1 MQDYELLEL
10 LLTFAIPY
18 SDVKPLAKRVIEH
31 FGSFTQVL
39 DATPEA
45 LMEVIGIKEYSAIL
59 IRLVKAC
66 SEYALKSEALKRQPI
81 KSLDNLVEYC
91 RASMGGLPDEQFRV
105 IFFNSQNEVIAE
117 EIVQEGTVNQTVVY
131 PRKVLELA
139 LKHKATGLILVHNH
153 PSGNL
158 TPSAADRELTRAL
171 VKAGQSP
178 QPDGPRPPD
187 HRPPRLFQP
196 GGTEYVVEDFG
207 EGARTLTGPAPS
219 PNPSPNPYKGWRV
232 RGGAQLSNPIV
243 KGRFANEPEPSAHYA
258 NAEFRRPQ
266 AALLKPQ

>member
-39 DATPEA
+39 DASPEA
-45 LMEVIGIKEYSAIL
+45 LMEVMGVKEYSAIL

-105 IFFNSQNEVIAE
+105 IFLNSQNEVIAE

-178 QPDGPRPPD
+178 QPDGARPPD
-187 HRPPRLFQP
+187 HRPPRLLQP
-196 GGTEYVVEDFG
+196 GGKEYVVGFWGGGQEL
-207 EGARTLTGPAPS
+207 RPLPPAPR
-219 PNPSPNPYKGWRV
+219 P
-232 RGGAQLSNPIV
+232 
-243 KGRFANEPEPSAHYA
+243 PSAQ
-258 NAEFRRPQ
+258 PV
-266 AALLKPQ
+266 